1 MGNSEGNMTSVSWNI
16 STVSDTIYMKKGG
29 IEHEWKEEERSKTYW
44 GRKMKK
50 GVLKNKCSRTQIVD
64 ELEIKNIKSND
75 RMSIEM

>member
-1 MGNSEGNMTSVSWNI
+1 MTSVSWNI

-29 IEHEWKEEERSKTYW
+29 IEHEGIEEERSKTYW

-64 ELEIKNIKSND
+64 ELE
-75 RMSIEM
+75 M